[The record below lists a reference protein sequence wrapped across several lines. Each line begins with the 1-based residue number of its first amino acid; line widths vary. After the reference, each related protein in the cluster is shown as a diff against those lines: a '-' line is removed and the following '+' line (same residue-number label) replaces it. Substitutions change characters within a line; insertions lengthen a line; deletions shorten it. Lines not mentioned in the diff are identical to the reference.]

1 MNTARKALTTLGGI
15 FLAALLLTALAPR
28 AARGVAAALVQVV
41 NTTANP
47 VPDRDVDMPGRHA
60 VTLGFDDES
69 DSGSAIFTN
78 LDQTPFVVPSG
89 KRLVVESVN
98 GVVELLHSTLTNGG
112 YYYVSC
118 GVGTGTNAYTSN
130 VNVVPQATF
139 FPQFFVFTS
148 SARLYC
154 DAGATPSIGGLPEG
168 NLIGA
173 GGRLVGYFIDCSS
186 APCDPNSGG
195 GN

>member
-1 MNTARKALTTLGGI
+1 MITIRKAMSALGAVV
-15 FLAALLLTALAPR
+15 LAALLLVALAPR

-69 DSGSAIFTN
+69 DSGRANFTN

-89 KRLVVESVN
+89 KRLVVESLN
-98 GVVELLHSTLTNGG
+98 GVVELDNTTTNGG
-112 YYYVSC
+112 YYIVSC
-118 GVGTGTNAYTSN
+118 GVGTGTNAFTAILRI
-130 VNVVPQATF
+130 VPQATTYST
-139 FPQFFVFTS
+139 FFVFTS
-148 SARLYC
+148 SSRLYC
-154 DAGATPSIGGLPEG
+154 DAGSSVTIDGLPDG

-186 APCDPNSGG
+186 APCDANSGG